1 MPARA
6 SRHSPRNL
14 ARTLSDAIHEA
25 VPVGLCLVDARGRVV
40 SLNPEGARL
49 LDRAEADCLGRS
61 LHELIDCRLAPF
73 DTAPAGPEH
82 DAAQTLD
89 LANRHD
95 APCPIAQVLE
105 TGLPAWAPQATIR
118 LRDGRRAPV
127 EYKCI
132 PLLNPD
138 ATGALFSF
146 RDRSVQVQMEE
157 DLRRLASIP
166 EESPFPIV
174 ELDEE
179 GHLLYAN
186 RTMLRLLER
195 FGYTDQGFP
204 VILPGNLTALAREC
218 VTAQVCIEPVEV
230 TVEGLCYLWTLCAI
244 PACRR
249 LRAYGTDLTE
259 VRRTERTMRNLA
271 DMVVNKNIELDLA
284 LTKAEEA
291 AQVKARFLATMSHEI
306 RTPLN
311 GVIGM
316 LELLQDGPLSSEQS
330 DFIGTA
336 RRSAEMLMGIINDI
350 LDFSKIEAGKLD
362 LEALSFDLPGLVE
375 DVVGLLAEQASRK
388 GVEVNGLIAPDV
400 PVAVQG
406 DAKRLRQVLINLVGN
421 AVKFT
426 ARGEVA
432 VRVERDT
439 TNDAG
444 NMMNDEQ
451 RIKEDGSGIHHSSLI
466 TLRFSVSDTGIGIPT
481 AQQAHLFQPFAQA
494 DSSTTRKY
502 GGTGLGLAISKQ
514 LVELMGGTIGL
525 ENEPGQGCTFWFT
538 VALHAQPV
546 QPQPAAAPLPPH
558 SRVLIAAGSDTM
570 RLLLRQHLS
579 AWRLTDICED
589 DGPHAMILLR
599 DAAARGRPFTVAIV
613 DHHLHGPCD
622 VAAIIA
628 DPTLAAT
635 AVLLL
640 TQAGQGPKPIAHE
653 GARLAC
659 LSKPVR
665 LAALHRQLTLLL
677 DNASGASLKNDARP
691 AVSSAAPSGARLLVV
706 EDNEVNRVV
715 AVRLLQKL
723 GYQADVAANG
733 CEALA
738 ALERT
743 SYAGILMDCH
753 MPEMDGYEATRR
765 IREREASRGND
776 ERGTMNDERGE
787 ENKESDLQ
795 HSSFSIQ
802 HLQHIPIIAMTVNCL
817 PGDREQCLAAGMDD
831 YLVKPVTG
839 DALCATLSRWIPS
852 ADSARKI
859 REASFVSRE
868 AQDAAPA
875 SSDASR
881 VTRHEAHAPA
891 PGKSV
896 FNRDEALT
904 RQDGDA
910 ALLQKM
916 ANLYLQHYPQMI
928 TELQEALAKPDYEQI
943 ARTAHR
949 VKGMVGNFCAW
960 RAAVQAAQLED
971 RGRQQDQEAAV
982 QACRELADEL
992 VALAQAL
999 TAFLQEDVPCTS

>member
-25 VPVGLCLVDARGRVV
+25 VPVGLCLVDARGCVV

-49 LDRAEADCLGRS
+49 LDQAEADCLGRS

-73 DTAPAGPEH
+73 DTAPADPEH
-82 DAAQTLD
+82 DAAQPPD
-89 LANRHD
+89 LADRHD

-118 LRDGRRAPV
+118 LRDGRWAPV

-138 ATGALFSF
+138 ATGALFTF
-146 RDRSVQVQMEE
+146 RDRSVQVQMEQ

-218 VTAQVCIEPVEV
+218 VTSQVCIEPVEV

-316 LELLQDGPLSSEQS
+316 LELVQDGPLSSEQS

-336 RRSAEMLMGIINDI
+336 RQSAEVLMGIINDI
-350 LDFSKIEAGKLD
+350 LDFSKIEAGKLA
-362 LEALSFDLPGLVE
+362 LEALSFDLPALVE

-400 PVAVQG
+400 PAAVQG
-406 DAKRLRQVLINLVGN
+406 DAKRLRQVLTNLVGN

-426 ARGEVA
+426 ARGEVT
-432 VRVERDT
+432 VRVEREDREASFVSREALPSEPRDT
-439 TNDAG
+439 LH
-444 NMMNDEQ
+444 EQ
-451 RIKEDGSGIHHSSLI
+451 RE
-466 TLRFSVSDTGIGIPT
+466 TRLRFSVTDTGIGIPT

-502 GGTGLGLAISKQ
+502 GGTGLGLTISKQ

-525 ENEPGQGCTFWFT
+525 ESEPGRGSTFWFT
-538 VALHAQPV
+538 VTLQAQPV

-558 SRVLIAAGSDTM
+558 SRVLIVAGSDTM

-589 DGPHAMILLR
+589 DGSHAMILLR
-599 DAAARGRPFTVAIV
+599 DAAARGRPFTVALV
-613 DHHLHGPCD
+613 DHNLPGPCD
-622 VAAIIA
+622 VAAIVA

-635 AVLLL
+635 SVLLL
-640 TQAGQGPKPIAHE
+640 TQAGQGSKPITPA

-665 LAALHRQLTLLL
+665 LTTLHRQLTLLL
-677 DNASGASLKNDARP
+677 DNASCAALKDGAGP
-691 AVSSAAPSGARLLVV
+691 TVSPAAPSGARLLVV
-706 EDNEVNRVV
+706 EDNEVNQVV

-738 ALERT
+738 ALART
-743 SYAGILMDCH
+743 AYAGILMDCH

-765 IREREASRGND
+765 IREHEACELEMANRESQAGSDSSNRSGSPFTVHRSR
-776 ERGTMNDERGE
+776 
-787 ENKESDLQ
+787 
-795 HSSFSIQ
+795 
-802 HLQHIPIIAMTVNCL
+802 IPIIAMTANCL
-817 PGDREQCLAAGMDD
+817 PGDREQGLAAGMDD
-831 YLVKPVTG
+831 YLVKPVTA
-839 DALCATLSRWIPS
+839 DTLRAALSRWMPP
-852 ADSARKI
+852 ADPAGKI
-859 REASFVSRE
+859 HEASFVSRE
-868 AQDAAPA
+868 TQAATPA

-881 VTRHEAHAPA
+881 FTLHEAHAPA
-891 PGKSV
+891 PDKSV

-904 RQDGDA
+904 RQDGDI
-910 ALLQKM
+910 ALLQEM

-943 ARTAHR
+943 AKTAHR

-971 RGRQQDQEAAV
+971 RGRQQDQEAVV

-992 VALAQAL
+992 VALARAL
-999 TAFLQEDVPCTS
+999 TAFLQEDVPCKS

>member
-6 SRHSPRNL
+6 SRHIPRNL
-14 ARTLSDAIHEA
+14 ARTLSNAIHEA
-25 VPVGLCLVDARGRVV
+25 VPVGLCLVDARGCVI

-61 LHELIDCRLAPF
+61 LHELIDCRLPPF
-73 DTAPAGPEH
+73 DTAPTGPEH
-82 DAAQTLD
+82 DAAQTPD
-89 LANRHD
+89 LANGHD

-118 LRDGRRAPV
+118 LRDGRWAPV

-132 PLLNPD
+132 PLLDPD

-146 RDRSVQVQMEE
+146 RDRSVQVQMEQ

-204 VILPGNLTALAREC
+204 VILPDNLTALAREC

-400 PVAVQG
+400 PAAVQG
-406 DAKRLRQVLINLVGN
+406 DAKRLRQVLTNLVGN

-439 TNDAG
+439 TNDEG
-444 NMMNDEQ
+444 KMMNDEQ
-451 RIKEDGSGIHHSSLI
+451 RIKEDGSGIHHSSRI

-538 VALHAQPV
+538 VALQAQPV
-546 QPQPAAAPLPPH
+546 QPQPAATPLPPH
-558 SRVLIAAGSDTM
+558 SRVLIVAGSDTM

-599 DAAARGRPFTVAIV
+599 DAAARGRPFTIAIV
-613 DHHLHGPCD
+613 DHNLHGPCD

-628 DPTLAAT
+628 DPTLTAT
-635 AVLLL
+635 SVLLL
-640 TQAGQGPKPIAHE
+640 TQAGQGSKPIAHE

-677 DNASGASLKNDARP
+677 NNASCSALKDDASP
-691 AVSSAAPSGARLLVV
+691 AVSPAAPSGARLLVV
-706 EDNEVNRVV
+706 EDNEVNQVV

-765 IREREASRGND
+765 IREREAYLVKRISSDSDEPRAEGADASRFTNN
-776 ERGTMNDERGE
+776 EQRGTQRV
-787 ENKESDLQ
+787 
-795 HSSFSIQ
+795 
-802 HLQHIPIIAMTVNCL
+802 PIIAMTVNCL

-831 YLVKPVTG
+831 YLVKPVSG
-839 DALCATLSRWIPS
+839 DALCATLSRWVPP

-868 AQDAAPA
+868 AQDATPA

-881 VTRHEAHAPA
+881 FTLHEAHAPA

-999 TAFLQEDVPCTS
+999 TAFLQEDVPCKS